1 MARKAASKSKT
12 KADEATAAPETSET
26 AVDQY
31 APEEI
36 AKSEAAAAG
45 ADGGDITTSQ
55 TVTYSMSGGLVQWLT
70 RNNTALALSSYQSGK
85 FYLIGRNPK
94 GGLLVDERLFQ
105 HAMGIAVDG
114 KRIFLASQTSLVE
127 MASVLEGDQ
136 RANQLYDAC
145 FVPRRIHVIGA
156 VDPHDVGLDK
166 NGDPIFV
173 VTKYNC
179 LARPSGTHN
188 FKPIWKPKFISKII
202 AEDRCHL
209 NGLAM
214 EDGEPAYVTA
224 VSRSDTIDGWRDRRS
239 DGGVI
244 IDVKTDEILC
254 DGLSMPHSPQIYN
267 GQLYVL
273 NSGTGELLRIN
284 RETGEKEVV
293 CFCPGF
299 TRGLSFINGFAVVG
313 LSRPRYQRF
322 EGLELDQKL
331 KDADSEPWTGV
342 QIIDLSNGSVAEWFR
357 IDGAV
362 MEVYDTA
369 VVPGVMCGMSLSLGA
384 GELASF
390 VTVGEL
396 EG

>member
-166 NGDPIFV
+166 NGDPI
-173 VTKYNC
+173 
-179 LARPSGTHN
+179 
-188 FKPIWKPKFISKII
+188 
-202 AEDRCHL
+202 
-209 NGLAM
+209 
-214 EDGEPAYVTA
+214 
-224 VSRSDTIDGWRDRRS
+224 
-239 DGGVI
+239 
-244 IDVKTDEILC
+244 
-254 DGLSMPHSPQIYN
+254 
-267 GQLYVL
+267 
-273 NSGTGELLRIN
+273 
-284 RETGEKEVV
+284 
-293 CFCPGF
+293 
-299 TRGLSFINGFAVVG
+299 
-313 LSRPRYQRF
+313 
-322 EGLELDQKL
+322 
-331 KDADSEPWTGV
+331 
-342 QIIDLSNGSVAEWFR
+342 
-357 IDGAV
+357 
-362 MEVYDTA
+362 
-369 VVPGVMCGMSLSLGA
+369 
-384 GELASF
+384 
-390 VTVGEL
+390 
-396 EG
+396 

>member
-1 MARKAASKSKT
+1 MAKKADAKSKN
-12 KADEATAAPETSET
+12 KAKDAEVVEAPAADP
-26 AVDQY
+26 Y

-36 AKSEAAAAG
+36 AKTEAAAAAG
-45 ADGGDITTSQ
+45 PDGGDITTSQ
-55 TVTYSMSGGLVQWLT
+55 TVTYSMSGGLVQWLA
-70 RNNTALALSSYQSGK
+70 RNNTSLALSSYQSGK

-166 NGDPIFV
+166 NGEPIFV

-188 FKPIWKPKFISKII
+188 FKPIWKPKFISKIV

-254 DGLSMPHSPQIYN
+254 DGLSMPHSPQIYQ

-273 NSGTGELLRIN
+273 NSGTGELLRVD
-284 RETGEKEVV
+284 RETGEKEVI

-299 TRGLSFINGFAVVG
+299 TRGLSFHNGFAIVG

-331 KDADSEPWTGV
+331 KDADSDPWTGV
-342 QIIDLSNGSVAEWFR
+342 QIINLQDGSIAEWFR

-369 VVPGVMCGMSLSLGA
+369 VVRGVMCGMSLSLGA

-390 VTVGEL
+390 VTTEPL